1 MARLDWIFVAIN
13 TFGVCM
19 LINSI
24 IGIYRH
30 ISAPHLG
37 ILKPHSNIKLCT
49 CRLVLG
55 EELNLCTCRLVDV
68 FRRNCSCV
76 ATCRHVFRKNCS
88 CVATYRHV
96 FRRNC
101 SCVATCR
108 LVFRMYTASASPEH

>member
-37 ILKPHSNIKLCT
+37 ISKAHSNIKLCT

-55 EELNLCTCRLVDV
+55 EKVNVCTCRLVDV
-68 FRRNCSCV
+68 VRRNCSCV
-76 ATCRHVFRKNCS
+76 YSYMQTYVQEQLQLCS
-88 CVATYRHV
+88 YVQV
-96 FRRNC
+96 
-101 SCVATCR
+101 
-108 LVFRMYTASASPEH
+108 